1 MLEPDSP
8 TSTDAATQS
17 GSAWVR
23 AYAAGA
29 RCTAFPDLVA
39 PSGQTRRA
47 LDDAWAAWVRWHD
60 QHGFE
65 GCAQSQTAWDDL
77 LERVRVETLASRD
90 LPGIRSNLSH
100 RHALQPLDPS
110 LAAVY
115 RWARSL
121 GPFEIGPKADVGSAE
136 DAVRSDTP
144 PSAFLDFLRRLAG
157 IKGAKTERVTVG
169 ELAEFAGQMAAALEV
184 PEDARRYRQTLQPLV
199 AWLLQRV
206 PDVGRAAAI
215 PISAGDTDDQDAALV
230 RQVLNDKSTNIESAP
245 ADDNEYRVFS
255 NSLDEEKSAQVWFR
269 PSDADLLKDIFGDH
283 RQKARQLAHRLM
295 RQLQAA
301 ANRSWDFEL
310 EEGLLD
316 NRRLATLSIPRPIP
330 RVFRAEREPDLLDTQ
345 ISLLVDQSGSMRGKR
360 QALAA
365 QAIDLAVHVL
375 ELCGLPCEV
384 LGYTTR
390 YAADNPLVEAWTRR
404 GRPRYP
410 GRLNAIRHVVYK
422 HFRQPWKRC
431 RPWLGLML
439 REDFGRENV
448 DGEALSWA
456 AGRLL
461 ARGARRNVI
470 VVISDGSPFDEATAA
485 ANHTTYLE
493 NHLRAVIAG
502 LERRGVSLIAI
513 GAGLGV
519 GRFYRHSETVRDPAQ
534 ISEVLFGRLAE
545 VLLR

>member
-1 MLEPDSP
+1 MLEPACP
-8 TSTDAATQS
+8 ESTEAAVQS
-17 GSAWVR
+17 GPAWVR

-29 RCTAFPDLVA
+29 RCSDFPDLVA
-39 PSGQTRRA
+39 PAGQTRRA
-47 LDDAWAAWVRWHD
+47 LDDAWAAWVRWHV
-60 QHGFE
+60 QHGFDD
-65 GCAQSQTAWDDL
+65 CTPPQMVWHDL

-90 LPGIRSNLSH
+90 LPGIRSNLSR
-100 RHALQPLDPS
+100 RHDLEPLDPS

-115 RWARSL
+115 RWVRSL
-121 GPFEIGPKADVGSAE
+121 DSLAIRGAADVDPAE
-136 DAVRSDTP
+136 DPVRRAAP
-144 PSAFLDFLRRLAG
+144 PSVFSDFLRRFAL
-157 IKGAKTERVTVG
+157 IKGPKTERVAAH
-169 ELAEFAGQMAAALEV
+169 ELSKFSGQMAAALEV
-184 PEDARRYRQTLQPLV
+184 AEDASRYRQTLQPLV
-199 AWLLQRV
+199 TWLSQQV
-206 PDVGRAAAI
+206 PELGEAAAH
-215 PISAGDTDDQDAALV
+215 PLSADETGDQNAALV
-230 RQVLNDKSTNIESAP
+230 RQVLNDKSTDIESGP
-245 ADDNEYRVFS
+245 ANDDEYRVFS
-255 NSLDEEKSAQVWFR
+255 DSLDEEKSAQVWFR

-283 RQKARQLAHRLM
+283 RQRARQLAHRLM

-301 ANRSWDFEL
+301 SNRSWDFEL

-316 NRRLATLSIPRPIP
+316 NRRLASLAIPRPIP

-345 ISLLVDQSGSMRGKR
+345 ICLLVDQSGSMRGKR

-365 QAIDLAVHVL
+365 QSIDLAVHVL

-390 YAADNPLVEAWTRR
+390 FAADNPLVEAWSRL
-404 GRPRYP
+404 GRPNGP
-410 GRLNAIRHVVYK
+410 GRLNATRHIVYK
-422 HFRQPWKRC
+422 QFRQPWKRC

-439 REDFGRENV
+439 REDFGRENI
-448 DGEALSWA
+448 DGEALAWA
-456 AGRLL
+456 AHRLL

-534 ISEVLFGRLAE
+534 ISKVFFGRLAE
-545 VLLR
+545 ALLR